1 MTADLLHALAEIE
14 ERARQTQ
21 LQLAAGLAVN
31 GNTGLRRIE
40 LLAAD
45 ARRHATQVCDESET
59 KETVG

>member
-1 MTADLLHALAEIE
+1 MKRIPLRNRAGDIVAHA
-14 ERARQTQ
+14 
-21 LQLAAGLAVN
+21 
-31 GNTGLRRIE
+31 RIE

>member
-14 ERARQTQ
+14 ERARATQ
-21 LQLAAGLAVN
+21 RALAAGLAEN

-45 ARRHATQVCDESET
+45 ARRHATAE
-59 KETVG
+59 KEEATS

>member
-1 MTADLLHALAEIE
+1 MTVDLLAALAEIE
-14 ERARQTQ
+14 QRARTTQ
-21 LQLAAGLAVN
+21 QALAAGLAEN